1 MHQDSF
7 WNWIMTLNLI
17 RLLKFLQLYIMLR
30 FILDRM
36 DWSFCIYIKVTP
48 VTCQAGLYVFFSQSS
63 LFCLSPGVP
72 EGTAAVKVHLLPS
85 LASGE
90 AAPRVTKVSSHTPQ
104 GINGSMP
111 SITGYAGAPGKCF
124 QICLCLF

>member
-1 MHQDSF
+1 MEFNKTSKVSPALHNAEIYFGPDG
-7 WNWIMTLNLI
+7 
-17 RLLKFLQLYIMLR
+17 LKHLYIYQ
-30 FILDRM
+30 
-36 DWSFCIYIKVTP
+36 SH
-48 VTCQAGLYVFFSQSS
+48 TCYLSGGLYVFFSQSS